1 MSNRDV
7 MEKLRLLRLSHPSG
21 EVGTVIEAITIQEE
35 RLSRMENDI
44 MKLKGEI
51 QQLRNQGMKRY

>member
-1 MSNRDV
+1 